1 MAIDIR
7 KIDDETLYNTKE
19 VCDFIN
25 VKSTRYLVPLRK
37 KHGIKYIQNGKFTYY
52 KGSEVKKLIRK
63 RLGE

>member
-19 VCDFIN
+19 VCEIIN
-25 VKSTRYLVPLRK
+25 IKNPHYLVPLRK

-52 KGSEVKKLIRK
+52 KGSEVKKLIKK